1 MVPKE
6 GLEEARS
13 FLVQFFIQFDILIIL
28 RYDSSKYI
36 SRELREGIVLVVF
49 ANGEINEM
57 SRDAIVI
64 DLHKAVQKFQ
74 SVLVQI

>member
-36 SRELREGIVLVVF
+36 SRELSEGIVLVVF

-74 SVLVQI
+74 AVLVQI

>member
-36 SRELREGIVLVVF
+36 SRELSEGIVLVVF
-49 ANGEINEM
+49 ADSEIYEM
-57 SRDAIVI
+57 TRDAIVI
-64 DLHKAVQKFQ
+64 NLHKAVEKLQ
-74 SVLVQI
+74 SILVQI

>member
-57 SRDAIVI
+57 SRDAIII